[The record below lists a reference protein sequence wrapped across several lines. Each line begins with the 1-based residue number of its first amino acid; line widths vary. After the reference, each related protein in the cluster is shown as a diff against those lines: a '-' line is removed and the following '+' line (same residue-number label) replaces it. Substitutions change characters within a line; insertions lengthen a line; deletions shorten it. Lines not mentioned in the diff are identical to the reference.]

1 MKTESAFERIY
12 STYFRKL
19 VRFADGYVL
28 SEADAE
34 NIVQDVFLYL
44 WEHKYPLETVTHIQ
58 SFLFQ
63 LTKRKSIDFLRR
75 KVMSA
80 EKRQNLQD
88 TLMQEYLY
96 NMYAL
101 EAFDERLLEQEEMF
115 DKLNEAIQSLP
126 PQCRE
131 VFLLSKK
138 DGLTHQTIAKKKY
151 FSVAT
156 VNNHIVQAL
165 IKLKYILGNKEN
177 KENKK

>member
-1 MKTESAFERIY
+1 MKTESAFEHTY
-12 STYFRKL
+12 SMYFRKL
-19 VRFADGYVL
+19 VRFSEGYVL

-44 WEHKYPLETVTHIQ
+44 WEKKYPLETVLHIQ
-58 SFLFQ
+58 SFLFE
-63 LTKRKSIDFLRR
+63 LTKRKCVDFLRR

-80 EKRQNLQD
+80 EKKHILQD
-88 TLMQEYLY
+88 MIMQEYLY

-101 EAFDERLLEQEEMF
+101 ETFEERLLEQEDMF
-115 DKLNEAIQSLP
+115 DKLNDAIQSLP

-138 DGLTHQTIAKKKY
+138 DGWTHKMIAEKMNI
-151 FSVAT
+151 STAT

-165 IKLKYILGNKEN
+165 KKLKYIFDYKRNK
-177 KENKK
+177 

>member
-1 MKTESAFERIY
+1 MKIESEFEHIY

-44 WEHKYPLETVTHIQ
+44 WEHKYPLETVLHVQ
-58 SFLFQ
+58 SFLFE

-80 EKRQNLQD
+80 EKRQQLQD

-101 EAFDERLLEQEEMF
+101 EAFDEQLMEQEEIF

-138 DGLTHQTIAKKKY
+138 DGWTHKMIAEKMNI
-151 FSVAT
+151 STAT

-165 IKLKYILGNKEN
+165 KKLKNILDNKGNK
-177 KENKK
+177 K

>member
-1 MKTESAFERIY
+1 M
-12 STYFRKL
+12 
-19 VRFADGYVL
+19 
-28 SEADAE
+28 
-34 NIVQDVFLYL
+34 
-44 WEHKYPLETVTHIQ
+44 Q
-58 SFLFQ
+58 SFLFE

-80 EKRQNLQD
+80 EKKQLLQD

-101 EAFDERLLEQEEMF
+101 ETFDERLLEQEEML
-115 DKLNEAIQSLP
+115 DKLNKAIQSLS

-138 DGLTHQTIAKKKY
+138 DGWTHKMIAKKKNI
-151 FSVAT
+151 SVAT

-165 IKLKYILGNKEN
+165 KKLKYMLNNKGD
-177 KENKK
+177 KKKQ